1 MADTIFNPKNFVIDK
16 VRRVTQVNLA
26 TDLVDWTMT
35 SIESPQIE
43 FTGESTDK
51 TDAQGT
57 LIARFDTAKGATF
70 SGEGSLLSVPMLA
83 AQLGTEVEVASGTNK
98 VKGETF
104 EILTLNEGTATM
116 SYTPSTVPAY
126 VYAISNDKNIGDAIA
141 VGSAT
146 DNAKISNGVI
156 TMPTSY
162 TGALVGVYYA
172 FETESAVKV
181 VDDSQ
186 NYADAA
192 KYMVDLLVCDVCN
205 PSVKR
210 AGTLVFPKAKI
221 DNNVT
226 IDLTTEGTHPFSF
239 EALKDYCNDAGEVL
253 CYWLFPEKTVA

>member
-1 MADTIFNPKNFVIDK
+1 MAEIFNPKNFLIDK

-43 FTGESTDK
+43 FTGESTEK
-51 TDAQGT
+51 ADAQGT
-57 LIARFDTAKGATF
+57 LIAKFDTAKGATF

-83 AQLGTEVEVASGTNK
+83 SQLGTQVEVASQNAM
-98 VKGETF
+98 VSGETF
-104 EILTLNEGTATM
+104 EILTLNAGTATM
-116 SYTPSTVPAY
+116 SYTPTTVPSH
-126 VYAISNDKNIGDAIA
+126 VYAISADKNIGEAIA
-141 VGSAT
+141 VGSGE
-146 DNAKISNGVI
+146 DNASISNGVI
-156 TMPTSY
+156 TMPASY
-162 TGALVGVYYA
+162 NGALVGVHYE
-172 FETESAVKV
+172 FQTDSAVKV

-186 NYADAA
+186 NYAEAA

-239 EALKDYCNDAGEVL
+239 EALKDYCNDAGEIL

>member
-1 MADTIFNPKNFVIDK
+1 MADTIFNPKTFVIDK

-26 TDLVDWTMT
+26 TDLIDWTMT

-43 FTGESTDK
+43 FTGESTEK
-51 TDAQGT
+51 TDADGT
-57 LIARFDTAKGATF
+57 LIAKFDTAKGATF

-83 AQLGTEVEVASGTNK
+83 SQLGTTVEVANTTDK
-98 VKGETF
+98 VKGEIF
-104 EILTLNEGTATM
+104 EILTLNSGTATM
-116 SYTPSTVPAY
+116 SYTPSTAPTY
-126 VYAISNDKNIGDAIA
+126 VYGISDDKNIGDSIK
-141 VGSAT
+141 VGTAT
-146 DNAKISNGVI
+146 ENAKVSNGVI
-156 TMPTSY
+156 TMPASY
-162 TGALVGVYYA
+162 KGTMVGVHYE
-172 FETESAVKV
+172 FETDSAVKV
-181 VDDSQ
+181 TDGSE

-239 EALKDYCNDAGEVL
+239 EALKDYCGEGNTL
-253 CYWLFPEKTVA
+253 CYWLFPEKTVNA